1 MLESPAFCE
10 GGLSYAAGQ
19 TSGTDCSF
27 WVLRGRFRGR
37 KAHQGR
43 DPDSCAGSAVT
54 DSGAIAGA
62 PRPTRHPGGDPTET
76 LVVRH
81 VCGVR
86 RRIEYGGAE
95 AARGIERFG

>member
-43 DPDSCAGSAVT
+43 DPDSSARAAFT
-54 DSGAIAGA
+54 DSCATAGA
-62 PRPTRHPGGDPTET
+62 PRSTRDARGDPTET
-76 LVVRH
+76 LVVRD